1 LSPLVPR
8 TRTARVAVLGSPVQ
22 RSATSGSSSTRSSA
36 LRRRVVVGC
45 LVAASLVLLTVS
57 FRSTALDGVQG
68 AGTTVLRPFEV
79 AATRVARPFRDATS
93 WTRGLFHAKSENAK
107 LRRQVEQLNQQLA
120 GYEAAKSANKYLEH
134 LLKYRHSPTFPADYR
149 TVAAE
154 VLTSPTVFDQ
164 TVTIAAGSSD
174 GLKPQDVVVT
184 ADGLVG
190 QVTKVFG
197 SVSKVMLITAQASA
211 VRALDAQSSAAVG
224 DLVPGSSGDTL
235 SLTLVGK
242 DKKVDFNDEIV
253 TAGSP
258 GGKELPSIFPA
269 NIPIGVVTS
278 VGQNE
283 TDIYKQIQVQPFAD
297 LSSLRAVL
305 VLVPK
310 PKPVKPAKHAR

>member
-1 LSPLVPR
+1 VPR

-57 FRSTALDGVQG
+57 FRSNALDGVQG
-68 AGTTVLRPFEV
+68 AGVSVLRPFEV
-79 AATRVARPFRDATS
+79 VATRVAQPFRDAAS
-93 WTRGLFHAKSENAK
+93 WTRGLFHAKSENRK
-107 LRRQVEQLNQQLA
+107 LTRQVEELRREVAGLA
-120 GYEAAKSANKYLEH
+120 AARQANAYLER
-134 LLKYRHSPTFPADYR
+134 LLKYERSPAFPQDFNA
-149 TVAAE
+149 VAAE

-164 TVTIAAGSSD
+164 TITIAAGSNR
-174 GLKPQDVVVT
+174 GIKLQDVVVT

-197 SVSKVMLITAQASA
+197 SVSRVMLITSDDSA
-211 VRALDAQSSAAVG
+211 VRAVDERDQGSVG
-224 DLVPGSSGDTL
+224 ILQRGSSNDTL
-235 SLTLVGK
+235 SLTRVGK
-242 DKKVDFNDEIV
+242 DKRVEYLDTIV

-258 GGKELPSIFPA
+258 GGGELPSIFPA
-269 NIPIGVVTS
+269 NIPIGTVTS

-283 TDIYKQIQVQPFAD
+283 TDIFKQIQVQPFAD
-297 LSSLRAVL
+297 LSSLQSVL

-310 PKPVKPAKHAR
+310 PKAVKHAKRVKP

>member
-1 LSPLVPR
+1 MPR

-57 FRSTALDGVQG
+57 FRSNALDGVQG
-68 AGTTVLRPFEV
+68 TGVSVLRPFEV
-79 AATRVARPFRDATS
+79 AATRVAQPFRDAAS
-93 WTRGLFHAKSENAK
+93 WTRGLFHAKSENSK
-107 LRRQVEQLNQQLA
+107 LTRQVEELRREVAGLA
-120 GYEAAKSANKYLEH
+120 AARQANAYLER
-134 LLKYRHSPTFPADYR
+134 LLKYERSPVFPQDFNA
-149 TVAAE
+149 VAAE

-164 TVTIAAGSSD
+164 TITIAAGSNR
-174 GLKPQDVVVT
+174 GIKQQDVVVT

-197 SVSKVMLITAQASA
+197 SVSRVMLITSDDSA
-211 VRALDAQSSAAVG
+211 VRAVDERDQGSVG
-224 DLVPGSSGDTL
+224 ILQRGSSNDTL
-235 SLTLVGK
+235 SLTRVGK
-242 DKKVDFNDEIV
+242 DKRVEYLDTIV

-258 GGKELPSIFPA
+258 GGGELPSIFPA
-269 NIPIGVVTS
+269 NIPIGTVTS

-283 TDIYKQIQVQPFAD
+283 TDIFKQIQVQPFAD
-297 LSSLRAVL
+297 LSSLQSVL

-310 PKPVKPAKHAR
+310 SKALKHAKRVKP

>member
-1 LSPLVPR
+1 VPR

-57 FRSTALDGVQG
+57 FRSNALDGVQG
-68 AGTTVLRPFEV
+68 AGVSVLRPFEV
-79 AATRVARPFRDATS
+79 AATRVAQPFRDAAS
-93 WTRGLFHAKSENAK
+93 WTRGLFHAKSENRK
-107 LRRQVEQLNQQLA
+107 LTRQVEELRREVAGLA
-120 GYEAAKSANKYLEH
+120 AARQANAYLER
-134 LLKYRHSPTFPADYR
+134 LLKYERSPAFPQDFNA
-149 TVAAE
+149 VAAE

-164 TVTIAAGSSD
+164 TITIAAGSNR
-174 GLKPQDVVVT
+174 GIKVQDVVVT

-197 SVSKVMLITAQASA
+197 SVSRVMLITSDDSA
-211 VRALDAQSSAAVG
+211 VRAVDERDQGSVG
-224 DLVPGSSGDTL
+224 ILQRGSSNDTL
-235 SLTLVGK
+235 SLTRVGK
-242 DKKVDFNDEIV
+242 DKRVEYLDTIV

-258 GGKELPSIFPA
+258 GGGELPSIFPA
-269 NIPIGVVTS
+269 NIPIGIVTS

-283 TDIYKQIQVQPFAD
+283 TDIFKQIQVQPFAD
-297 LSSLRAVL
+297 LSSLQSVL

-310 PKPVKPAKHAR
+310 PNAVKHAKRVKP